1 MAKDRFTNTISF
13 PGMVRRLV
21 ESGCYDVEG
30 LGKFTFSANGGL
42 QFEVEPVLLER
53 IQEYRVE
60 NIQAAKANALARV
73 DSLEKENVKLRS
85 RVFELKTEVQVLRKV
100 DSELVEEASQ
110 PDAEFNKLSD
120 DKLSDE
126 LNAASV
132 RYLALVAEKKNR
144 RGERR

>member
-21 ESGCYDVEG
+21 GYGCYDVEG

-42 QFEVEPVLLER
+42 QFEVEPFLMEQ
-53 IQEYRVE
+53 IAE
-60 NIQAAKANALARV
+60 AREDV
-73 DSLEKENVKLRS
+73 SLTIRSYQKENAELRE
-85 RVFELKTEVQVLRKV
+85 RVFELETEVKVLRKV